1 MKRTETTT
9 KKKTVTKRRTTAKRV
24 WIKVLSPTF
33 EQTNL
38 ELITFITS
46 KALQKLRKISVGM
59 IKAAHLGD
67 VGVIFKIEKVEPE
80 NASIVTDSTQISI
93 VQSVQL
99 LKEGYTEINTLDELF
114 WPETQRDLFINSL
127 KTVLK
132 ALELGTREFYDNTIL
147 LAGPPGNGKS
157 QGAVTIGR
165 TIGFKVFEI
174 DIPTIVGNK
183 FAGETAE
190 RIMKLRDE
198 LKQVNEP
205 TMVIF
210 NDFEILAAGY
220 YYATI
225 YGGFFEI
232 RSAILN
238 LLDEIRASFLPL
250 VIVGTSNMPP
260 DYLDEAILDRFS
272 LRLIIA
278 PTLSEK
284 LRFTRYMLDK
294 FSKYI
299 KVSVDVNQLSDILR
313 YLSIRSIKGAI
324 KQSASFCLVN
334 NRPLTTETLKT
345 TIKKLLESQNSWK
358 YFSESMKE
366 KGATHYI

>member
-1 MKRTETTT
+1 MKRTETQ
-9 KKKTVTKRRTTAKRV
+9 KKTATRKRRISAKSI

-33 EQTNL
+33 ESTNS
-38 ELITFITS
+38 ELITFIAS
-46 KALQKLRKISVGM
+46 RALQKLRRIQPGI

-67 VGVIFKIEKVEPE
+67 VGVIFKIEKIEPE
-80 NASIVTDSTQISI
+80 NAVTVNENTKVRI

-99 LKEGYTEINTLDELF
+99 LKEGFTEIPSTKELF
-114 WPETQRDLFINSL
+114 WPKSALELFINSL
-127 KTVLK
+127 KTIK
-132 ALELGTREFYDNTIL
+132 KSLEMKIRDLYDNTIL

-157 QGAVTIGR
+157 QGTVTIGKEL
-165 TIGFKVFEI
+165 GFKVYEI

-190 RIMKLRDE
+190 RIMRLRDE
-198 LKQVNEP
+198 LKQINDL

-260 DYLDEAILDRFS
+260 EYLDEAILDRFS
-272 LRLIIA
+272 LRLMIA
-278 PTLSEK
+278 PSLSEK
-284 LRFTRYMLDK
+284 LRFAEYMLSK
-294 FSKYI
+294 FKKYVKI
-299 KVSVDVNQLSDILR
+299 QVKLSDLRDIIR
-313 YLSIRSIKGAI
+313 YLSMRSIKGSI
-324 KQSASFCLVN
+324 KQAVSYCLLN
-334 NRPLTTETLKT
+334 EKELTTEILKE
-345 TIKKLLESQNSWK
+345 TIKKLLDSQNSWRF
-358 YFSESMKE
+358 YDDRLRERGIS
-366 KGATHYI
+366 HYM

>member
-1 MKRTETTT
+1 MKRTEVTV
-9 KKKTVTKRRTTAKRV
+9 KKKVAAKRKSVAKRV

-33 EQTNL
+33 EQTNS

-67 VGVIFKIEKVEPE
+67 VGVIFKIEKIEPE
-80 NASIVTDSTQISI
+80 NANTVSENTQIRI
-93 VQSVQL
+93 MQSVQL
-99 LKEGYTEINTLDELF
+99 LKEGYTEINSLDELF
-114 WPETQRDLFINSL
+114 WPSTQKELFINAL

-132 ALELGTREFYDNTIL
+132 ALELGNREFYENTIL

-157 QGAVTIGR
+157 QGAVIIGK
-165 TIGFKVFEI
+165 TLNFKVFEI

-198 LKQVNEP
+198 LKQINEP
-205 TMVIF
+205 TMIIF

-284 LRFTRYMLDK
+284 LRFAQFMLNK
-294 FSKYI
+294 FNKHI
-299 KVSVDVNQLSDILR
+299 PVDVNVNELSDILR

-324 KQSASFCLVN
+324 KQAASFCLIN
-334 NRPLTTETLKT
+334 KKTLTTEVLKS

-358 YFSESMKE
+358 YLSESTKD
-366 KGATHYI
+366 KGSTHYI